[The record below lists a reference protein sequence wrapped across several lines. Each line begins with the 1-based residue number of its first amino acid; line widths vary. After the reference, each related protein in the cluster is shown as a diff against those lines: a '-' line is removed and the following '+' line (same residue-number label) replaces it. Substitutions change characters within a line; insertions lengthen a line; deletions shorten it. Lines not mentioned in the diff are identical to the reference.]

1 MKTIYTM
8 KNIQEIIQFLEKN
21 GQEQTTCE
29 IRNYVKHLIEEHGED
44 ADLFFL
50 DTIERL
56 KSFQKL
62 LENFYELKFQQ
73 SNNDSDRSSA
83 MTSPN
88 NKEPRAVLKLQTR
101 VEPTE
106 TKKETLDAPKREY
119 GNIDFAAEILPYK
132 KSYIRE
138 MCRKGKI
145 PFTKPNGTFVFNRK
159 EIEGWLSKNGQDHRD
174 ELRKIGKQV
183 SRSAK

>member
-1 MKTIYTM
+1 M

-21 GQEQTTCE
+21 GQEQTTRE
-29 IRNYVKHLIEEHGED
+29 IRNYAKHLVEEHGED
-44 ADLFFL
+44 ADLFFQ

-62 LENFYELKFQQ
+62 LENFYTLRFQQ
-73 SNNDSDRSSA
+73 SYNYSNRSGTMINTNN
-83 MTSPN
+83 N
-88 NKEPRAVLKLQTR
+88 EPKSVLKLQTR
-101 VEPTE
+101 VEPPVIEQKTAE
-106 TKKETLDAPKREY
+106 TPRREN
-119 GNIDFAAEILPYK
+119 GNIDLAAEILPYQ

-145 PFTKPNGTFVFNRK
+145 PHTKPSGTLVFNRK
-159 EIEGWLSKNGQDHRD
+159 ELEDWLRKNGQDHRD

-183 SRSAK
+183 SRSVN